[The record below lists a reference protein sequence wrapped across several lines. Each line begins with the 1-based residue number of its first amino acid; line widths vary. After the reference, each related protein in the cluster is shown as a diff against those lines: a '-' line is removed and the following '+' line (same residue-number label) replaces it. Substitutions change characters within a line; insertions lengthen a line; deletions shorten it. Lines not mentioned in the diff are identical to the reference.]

1 MADELLQKTLEKAIV
16 AFHKIRDRIV
26 YPENKCSKI
35 HLADAALSTVIGG
48 ITFPLCLG
56 FLQSGIFRP
65 FRITSNLR
73 VFSSLCGSI
82 STIIAGS
89 SASLAFL
96 SSVLLLKEIK
106 RNPLKKFAEKQPNR
120 TVSVVVSSKDV
131 PIYGVASLVVFKLL
145 RGRFKSV
152 LPSSL
157 IHPGAFAR
165 RSLPAKGKN
174 YASVGVKNK
183 LAVMG
188 RLYGCHSCGKR
199 WRTSF
204 VGDHI
209 PPNMLVKEGQ
219 EQRFYPQCRSCSF
232 QQGAAL
238 STSSRRLF
246 IKTHGTSLRLYHLWF
261 PLPIPLAMLRNYV
274 RDHTGLTESNTDNA
288 SYDETKEPDK
298 LLTSIVHNV
307 LIFFEIR
314 HKDDDQE
321 ID

>member
-1 MADELLQKTLEKAIV
+1 
-16 AFHKIRDRIV
+16 
-26 YPENKCSKI
+26 
-35 HLADAALSTVIGG
+35 
-48 ITFPLCLG
+48 
-56 FLQSGIFRP
+56 
-65 FRITSNLR
+65 
-73 VFSSLCGSI
+73 
-82 STIIAGS
+82 
-89 SASLAFL
+89 
-96 SSVLLLKEIK
+96 
-106 RNPLKKFAEKQPNR
+106 
-120 TVSVVVSSKDV
+120 
-131 PIYGVASLVVFKLL
+131 
-145 RGRFKSV
+145 
-152 LPSSL
+152 
-157 IHPGAFAR
+157 
-165 RSLPAKGKN
+165 
-174 YASVGVKNK
+174 
-183 LAVMG
+183 
-188 RLYGCHSCGKR
+188 
-199 WRTSF
+199 
-204 VGDHI
+204 
-209 PPNMLVKEGQ
+209 MLVKEGQ

>member
-16 AFHKIRDRIV
+16 AFHKICDRIV

-56 FLQSGIFRP
+56 FLQRGIFRP

-106 RNPLKKFAEKQPNR
+106 RNPLKTFAEKQPNR
-120 TVSVVVSSKDV
+120 TVPVVVSSKDV

-188 RLYGCHSCGKR
+188 EPFYYIHVQCIYSTNTCSAPVSLPLETHAVSATISGLNCAKHWHKYL
-199 WRTSF
+199 
-204 VGDHI
+204 I
-209 PPNMLVKEGQ
+209 P
-219 EQRFYPQCRSCSF
+219 
-232 QQGAAL
+232 
-238 STSSRRLF
+238 
-246 IKTHGTSLRLYHLWF
+246 W
-261 PLPIPLAMLRNYV
+261 
-274 RDHTGLTESNTDNA
+274 HT
-288 SYDETKEPDK
+288 Y
-298 LLTSIVHNV
+298 
-307 LIFFEIR
+307 FFFR
-314 HKDDDQE
+314 
-321 ID
+321 